1 MRAGSKD
8 ARLPRGQQTP
18 RAAEPGPRE
27 TATPTL
33 QSCAKCRA
41 AFRTWRWGD
50 STVSRAQAVG
60 RHTESTRGRGARSQR
75 GAQHLRAEP
84 HGPSHARSRP
94 RTGPRHHAPPRGT
107 VTQRQHTR
115 ETAELRPPT
124 RKAGEEPRSAL
135 QAAARSSV
143 RGAACGERGAACRER
158 GAASGGPGPEGS
170 WRVGAGGGRHR
181 QARSRRAAAG
191 ARHSS
196 CGRGGGS
203 CSGAVVSSRFVTA
216 HGHNVANIHTSGFKE
231 RRLEIHSPACKLELN
246 H

>member
-143 RGAACGERGAACRER
+143 RGAGSSVQGAGSGERRARAR
-158 GAASGGPGPEGS
+158 GKLASRGGRGPAPPGPFQEGS
-170 WRVGAGGGRHR
+170 
-181 QARSRRAAAG
+181 SRRTALQLRQG
-191 ARHSS
+191 WRKLFWRCRLFQVCHSAR
-196 CGRGGGS
+196 
-203 CSGAVVSSRFVTA
+203 
-216 HGHNVANIHTSGFKE
+216 
-231 RRLEIHSPACKLELN
+231 P
-246 H
+246 